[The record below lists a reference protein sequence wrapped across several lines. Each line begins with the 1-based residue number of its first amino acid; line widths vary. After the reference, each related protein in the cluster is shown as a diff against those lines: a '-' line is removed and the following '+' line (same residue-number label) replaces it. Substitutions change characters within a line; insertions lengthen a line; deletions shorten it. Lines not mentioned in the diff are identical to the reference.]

1 MNTVN
6 EKDQSSVGSFSRRT
20 LALVLVIAIGISGV
34 VFMARWLDSHRP
46 APNLRLE
53 EEKLYLAGQTVR
65 RLSLSF
71 NGLVAD
77 WYWMRVLQYVGSKV
91 LSVPEHLQ
99 LDNLGQ
105 LDLRLLA
112 PLLDTATTL
121 DPQFMEPYQ
130 YAAIVLPEVDMQE
143 AIRITK
149 KGIAANPGAWRLY
162 QHLGYIYWQQG
173 DFQTAAETYGQ
184 GAVLPG
190 APRWMQAMK
199 ARMATEGGSRG
210 LAREIYSRMYDEPG
224 DSKVKEMA
232 QRRLMQLDSLDQ
244 RDAIRRVLTLYQSKT
259 GRCPSSWK
267 EIEPVLRSLR
277 LPINSNGAPLDP
289 AGTAYILVNGNCE
302 VDIDPKSLIPQR

>member
-1 MNTVN
+1 MIVA
-6 EKDQSSVGSFSRRT
+6 G
-20 LALVLVIAIGISGV
+20 IAGV
-34 VFMARWLDSHRP
+34 VSMARWLDAHRP
-46 APNLRLE
+46 ASDVKLE

-65 RLSLSF
+65 RLSLGF

-77 WYWMRVLQYVGSKV
+77 WYWMRALQYVGSKV
-91 LSVPEHLQ
+91 LNIPKHLQ

-173 DFQTAAETYGQ
+173 NFQVAGETYGQ
-184 GAVLPG
+184 GAKLPG
-190 APRWMQAMK
+190 APRWMEAMK
-199 ARMATEGGSRG
+199 ARMATEGGSRD
-210 LAREIYSRMYDEPG
+210 LAREIYTRMYEESG

-232 QRRLMQLDSLDQ
+232 ERRLMQLDSLDQ
-244 RDAIRRVLTLYQSKT
+244 REAIRRILTLHQSKA
-259 GRCPSSWK
+259 GRCPSSWR

-277 LPINSNGAPLDP
+277 LPMDSTGAPLDP
-289 AGTAYILVNGNCE
+289 AGTPYVLVNGNCD
-302 VDIDPKSLIPQR
+302 VDIDPKSLVPQK